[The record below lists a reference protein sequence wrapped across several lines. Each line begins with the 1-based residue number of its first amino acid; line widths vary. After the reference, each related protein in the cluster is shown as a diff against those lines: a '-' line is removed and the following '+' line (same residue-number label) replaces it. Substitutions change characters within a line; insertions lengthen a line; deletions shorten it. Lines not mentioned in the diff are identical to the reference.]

1 MRIDD
6 ILDDLAEIAE
16 CRPLDEQVKQEL
28 PHTEIFIRLS
38 DTKRSHERQVY
49 TYMMLLGDFGG
60 FNAAVL
66 SIPAIFM
73 GFYAEKMF
81 KAAVLEEIPVKYKSD
96 KNSNINSIQEKF
108 ANDDDAKGQVLDKK
122 DI

>member
-1 MRIDD
+1 MRIDE

-16 CRPLDEQVKQEL
+16 AEVGECRPLDEQEL

-38 DTKRSHERQVY
+38 DIKRSHERQVY

-66 SIPAIFM
+66 SIPALFM
-73 GFYAEKMF
+73 SFYAEKMF
-81 KAAVLEEIPVKYKSD
+81 KAAVLEEITAV
-96 KNSNINSIQEKF
+96 
-108 ANDDDAKGQVLDKK
+108 AK
-122 DI
+122 

>member
-96 KNSNINSIQEKF
+96 KN
-108 ANDDDAKGQVLDKK
+108 
-122 DI
+122 